1 MSPGARRPRPD
12 HGSPPSIVSARG
24 APRPPRSRR
33 DTVWPLL
40 GAAICS
46 EVAASLALKA
56 ALEHPGWYLLV
67 ISGYSA
73 AFVFLAAVLRRG
85 LPVGVAYGIWAATGV
100 TLTAL
105 LAALVFGEALSP
117 LVLAGIALVVAGVL
131 CVEVGAHRAAGD
143 GGA

>member
-1 MSPGARRPRPD
+1 MSTGALHPRPD
-12 HGSPPSIVSARG
+12 RGTSPTPGSAGDAR
-24 APRPPRSRR
+24 RPPRSRSS
-33 DTVWPLL
+33 TVRPLL
-40 GAAICS
+40 AAAICS
-46 EVAASLALKA
+46 DVAASLALKA

-67 ISGYSA
+67 VTGYGA
-73 AFVFLAAVLRRG
+73 AFVLLAAVLRRG

-117 LVLAGIALVVAGVL
+117 LVLAGIVLVVAGVL
-131 CVEVGAHRAAGD
+131 CVEVGAHRAARD